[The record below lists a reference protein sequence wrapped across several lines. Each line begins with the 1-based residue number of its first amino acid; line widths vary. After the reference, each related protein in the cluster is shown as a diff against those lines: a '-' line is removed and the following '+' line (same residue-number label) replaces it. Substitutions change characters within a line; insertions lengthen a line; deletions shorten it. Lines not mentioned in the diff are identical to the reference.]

1 MVEQHHRLNGHV
13 HAKSLQSC
21 PTPCDPMDC
30 QTPLSMGFS
39 RQEYWNGL
47 PCPTPGD
54 LPDPGIEPG
63 SSALQADSSLSEAR
77 GKPQNTGVG
86 CHALLQ
92 GISSTQGSNPH
103 LLCLPHWR
111 VSSLPLAPPGK
122 PSMDVTLSKFQE
134 MVKDR
139 EAWCAAAYGV
149 AKSQTRLSK

>member
-1 MVEQHHRLNGHV
+1 MVEQHHQLNGHV

-63 SSALQADSSLSEAR
+63 SSTLQADSLLSEA
-77 GKPQNTGVG
+77 
-86 CHALLQ
+86 
-92 GISSTQGSNPH
+92 
-103 LLCLPHWR
+103 
-111 VSSLPLAPPGK
+111 PGK
-122 PSMDVTLSKFQE
+122 P
-134 MVKDR
+134 
-139 EAWCAAAYGV
+139 
-149 AKSQTRLSK
+149 